1 VLGRGR
7 RRTDGDTLHFGVGI
21 LDREVVERE
30 HAMEGFG
37 EELYLPLL
45 INGRVQCSWAS
56 TNHYVTAYQYHKS
69 DIVRGIGAL

>member
-1 VLGRGR
+1 MGGRGR

-37 EELYLPLL
+37 EELYLRLL
-45 INGRVQCSWAS
+45 MDGRVQCNRAS
-56 TNHYVTAYQYHKS
+56 TNHYVPADQYHES